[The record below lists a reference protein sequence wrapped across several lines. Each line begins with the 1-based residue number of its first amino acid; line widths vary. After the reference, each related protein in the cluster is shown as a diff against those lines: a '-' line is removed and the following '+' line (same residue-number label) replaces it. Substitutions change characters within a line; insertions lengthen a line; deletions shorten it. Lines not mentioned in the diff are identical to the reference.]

1 MSSEPLRPLDRYT
14 PLELA
19 EAERDAALYELE
31 KTLTQLA
38 AAKKVT
44 AEKFTDAVL
53 AAQRA
58 YGIAVSSS
66 RYYDRFAHTVH
77 AVLDVLDIEVTLR

>member
-1 MSSEPLRPLDRYT
+1 MSAEPLRPLDRYT

-31 KTLTQLA
+31 KALTQLA
-38 AAKKVT
+38 AAKKVG

-58 YGIAVSSS
+58 YGASVENG
-66 RYYDRFAHTVH
+66 RYYRRFEATVRAAL
-77 AVLDVLDIEVTLR
+77 AVLEIEVAA